1 MIIFPFL
8 SINAFFYCY
17 QNFHYKN
24 YIFVAWYR
32 CIWTNLTCVYPV
44 FGMNWFSSPLP
55 FAFSFLVSLILL
67 FFYNQSILYYVL
79 RSLSLRVLN
88 ILGFYAIT
96 LVNFIPST
104 MVMIPFKDGLLPS
117 NHITYQRESSFSGIV
132 SSQWKS

>member
-1 MIIFPFL
+1 MSHVWNELIF
-8 SINAFFYCY
+8 FF
-17 QNFHYKN
+17 
-24 YIFVAWYR
+24 
-32 CIWTNLTCVYPV
+32 
-44 FGMNWFSSPLP
+44 

-67 FFYNQSILYYVL
+67 FFYNQCILYYVL

-117 NHITYQRESSFSGIV
+117 NHIAYQRESSFSGIV
-132 SSQWKS
+132 SSQ